1 MSGVTAARAAQ
12 AVLEAADAGRDVA
25 VAMLIVPG
33 EGVRRCIV
41 HPSGAVEGTLG
52 VASADSR
59 AVFVA
64 RLLLGAGRLPDSGS
78 GGAGERGSGG
88 GGGEV
93 DGGDDD
99 GGGGAAR
106 AEGNGDGS
114 DRFSAP
120 LVERHV
126 IDGVEAT
133 LYVEVQRAPE
143 QLIIVGAGHIAV
155 PLAHLGVLLDF
166 RVTVLDDRE
175 DMATAERFHDAVRVV
190 RADFATDPFAGIA
203 IGAHSYVALVTR
215 GHRWDFDC
223 LQRLVRRGE
232 RPRYV
237 GMIGSRRRVRAAF
250 HALLESGVARDVLAT
265 IRAPVGLE
273 LEAETPAEIAVAIAA
288 EIVAVR
294 RGADIASISSRER
307 VLERFL

>member
-1 MSGVTAARAAQ
+1 MSGVTAARAAA

-25 VAMLIVPG
+25 VAMLIVAG
-33 EGVRRCIV
+33 EAVRRCIV
-41 HPSGAVEGTLG
+41 HPSGAVEGSLG
-52 VASADSR
+52 AASADSR
-59 AVFVA
+59 AVSVA
-64 RLLLGAGRLPDSGS
+64 RFLLGA
-78 GGAGERGSGG
+78 ERHSESGSGG
-88 GGGEV
+88 GGE
-93 DGGDDD
+93 DD
-99 GGGGAAR
+99 GGGGATRAGDDGGRGAAR
-106 AEGNGDGS
+106 AEGNGDGG
-114 DRFSAP
+114 DRFSSP
-120 LVERHV
+120 LVERLV
-126 IDGVEAT
+126 VNGVEAT
-133 LYVEVQRAPE
+133 LYVEVRRAPE
-143 QLIIVGAGHIAV
+143 QLVIVGAGHIAV

-175 DMATAERFHDAVRVV
+175 EMATGDRFDDAVRVV
-190 RADFATDPFAGIA
+190 RADFASDPFAGIA

-223 LQRLVRRGE
+223 LQRLVRRGK
-232 RPRYV
+232 RPRYI

-250 HALLESGVARDVLAT
+250 HALLESGVPRDVLAT